1 MRISTLVIAVACLAV
16 LALPAG
22 AAPPPKQ
29 RITQLERQV
38 AALKTKVKQLQQQK
52 TDLLKDAARASRR
65 EEALRRYAASEGS
78 CAVTFP
84 NGSQPPDGNIGGPGV
99 HGNGLLW
106 VSLGSPVVVNDA
118 DPDGAVPEKFPWW
131 RGVSGSLRID
141 GRRLDGPAPPLSA
154 NIPAGYGSTGFQASV
169 VSFPTEG
176 CWEVTGRAGEAS
188 LTIVTLV
195 LKSIG

>member
-1 MRISTLVIAVACLAV
+1 MRIPIAVAAGVCVAAV
-16 LALPAG
+16 ALPAG
-22 AAPPPKQ
+22 AAPPPQQQIAKLK
-29 RITQLERQV
+29 REV

-52 TDLLKDAARASRR
+52 ADLMKNSARASRR
-65 EEALRRYAASEGS
+65 EEALRRYAVTEGS

-118 DPDGAVPEKFPWW
+118 DASGAVPEKFPWW

-141 GRRLDGPAPPLSA
+141 GRRLDGPSPPLAA
-154 NIPAGYGSTGFQASV
+154 NIPDGYGSTGFQASV
-169 VSFPTEG
+169 VLFPTEG

-188 LTIVTLV
+188 LTFVTLV

>member
-1 MRISTLVIAVACLAV
+1 MRISALVIAVACLAV

-22 AAPPPKQ
+22 AAPPPEE
-29 RITQLERQV
+29 RIAQLERQV

-65 EEALRRYAASEGS
+65 EEALRRYAATEGS

-131 RGVSGSLRID
+131 RGCQAASESTAAVWMDLRHHSRPPFPLVMEALASRRAWSRSRPKAA
-141 GRRLDGPAPPLSA
+141 GR
-154 NIPAGYGSTGFQASV
+154 
-169 VSFPTEG
+169 
-176 CWEVTGRAGEAS
+176 
-188 LTIVTLV
+188 
-195 LKSIG
+195 